1 MGMGKTVITISVV
14 DALLIASEVQKVLVL
29 APLRVAR
36 STWPEETQKW
46 EQFAHLKFQPIV
58 GSADERAAAL
68 RNDKADL
75 YTMNYEN
82 LPWLAETLNGH
93 WPFDMVVADES
104 VRLKSFRTK
113 QGGKRAQS
121 LAAVSFKQ
129 VRRWVNLTGLAAPN
143 GLQDLWGQ
151 MWFID
156 EGMRLGRTFSAFEQR
171 WFSYQRKTDALNAHK
186 THVQTVPMP
195 HAQAEIEAKLS
206 DVCLALDPKDWFDL
220 KDPIVTDIFVDLPPT
235 ARKHYREMEK
245 LLFTEIQGIGI
256 EAFAAAGK
264 TIKCLQLANGA
275 AYLPQAPEEKVQNG
289 TAPWVEVHDVKMQAL
304 ESIIAEAAGE
314 PILVAYHFRSDLARL
329 KKAFPKARHIDKKAD
344 EDAFKR
350 GEIQVALVHP
360 DSIGHGVDGFQ
371 YVCNTIVFWS
381 HWWKM
386 ESREQ
391 LLERIGPMRQM
402 QAGRDRGVF
411 VYNIIARNTVDEDV
425 IARNKGK
432 YSVEQALMMAM
443 KRRA

>member
-1 MGMGKTVITISVV
+1 M
-14 DALLIASEVQKVLVL
+14 
-29 APLRVAR
+29 
-36 STWPEETQKW
+36 
-46 EQFAHLKFQPIV
+46 
-58 GSADERAAAL
+58 
-68 RNDKADL
+68 
-75 YTMNYEN
+75 
-82 LPWLAETLNGH
+82 
-93 WPFDMVVADES
+93 
-104 VRLKSFRTK
+104 
-113 QGGKRAQS
+113 
-121 LAAVSFKQ
+121 
-129 VRRWVNLTGLAAPN
+129 
-143 GLQDLWGQ
+143 
-151 MWFID
+151 
-156 EGMRLGRTFSAFEQR
+156 
-171 WFSYQRKTDALNAHK
+171 
-186 THVQTVPMP
+186 
-195 HAQAEIEAKLS
+195 
-206 DVCLALDPKDWFDL
+206 
-220 KDPIVTDIFVDLPPT
+220 
-235 ARKHYREMEK
+235 
-245 LLFTEIQGIGI
+245 FTEIQGIGI

-289 TAPWVEVHDVKMQAL
+289 TAPWVEVHDAKMQAL

-443 KRRA
+443 KRRV